1 MTRRNK
7 DRAGAVQSDRKQHNN
22 TTTQETTTQ
31 ETTRSIN
38 TAEQHDNNSVSAHAE
53 RQHESLCSNERC
65 IYELVKRNVNLRPD
79 QFK

>member
-1 MTRRNK
+1 MTRQK
-7 DRAGAVQSDRKQHNN
+7 MTEGELCRATGSN
-22 TTTQETTTQ
+22 TTTQ

-65 IYELVKRNVNLRPD
+65 IYELVKRNVNLRPV

>member
-7 DRAGAVQSDRKQHNN
+7 DRAGAAQSDRKQHNN
-22 TTTQETTTQ
+22 TTTQETS
-31 ETTRSIN
+31 RSIN

-65 IYELVKRNVNLRPD
+65 IYELVKPNVNLRPV